1 MNQKNVCANIC
12 ANIMCYSPIHVF
24 LYAAPVVYIL
34 MFFTTMAMVFII
46 TYCSE
51 RYMSPPYWLPVPHE
65 FLAM

>member
-1 MNQKNVCANIC
+1 M
-12 ANIMCYSPIHVF
+12 YVF
-24 LYAAPVVYIL
+24 LYAAPVTYIL